1 VTRRKLVGLVRAGLV
16 AALVVPAIAVSPA
29 SAGSETGQVV
39 FHLTLEGPVPASH
52 TFAIECG
59 AAPDPCGGPESS
71 VIVCSPPNA
80 IYDYESCEPTTY
92 EVGALIPVGRT
103 IEYTLLRWTTPDLAH
118 TDDQP
123 EEHLPG
129 SWTVHGGRQV
139 ISLTFDYSATS
150 VTPVLPD
157 TAMSSQQGIPR
168 PAAAHRGLNLWRL
181 TDRRPAASGTHTYNG
196 WLQICGRATP
206 AGPSASLW

>member
-1 VTRRKLVGLVRAGLV
+1 MARRNLAALVRSGLV
-16 AALVVPAIAVSPA
+16 AVLVVPVIVVSSA
-29 SAGSETGQVV
+29 RAGSETGEVV
-39 FHLTLEGPVPASH
+39 FRITLEGAVPATH
-52 TFAIECG
+52 TFALECG
-59 AAPDPCGGPESS
+59 ATSNPCFGPEGIW
-71 VIVCSPPNA
+71 VVCSPPNA
-80 IYDYESCEPTTY
+80 IYDYDVCGATTY
-92 EVGALIPVGRT
+92 EVVRQIP
-103 IEYTLLRWTTPDLAH
+103 IERIDYARLRWTTPDLAH

-129 SWTVHGGRQV
+129 SWTVHAGRQV